1 MKRAAKA
8 LSRLWTGIKRLY
20 QRAGFYMLL
29 AGCLA
34 VVGISAH
41 ALRSRPPYVPR
52 PMQQADSQKGFAQRL
67 SEAAVPT
74 ALPTALPTAFP
85 TASPT
90 ALPSPSPVPVDF
102 VWPVEGEQI
111 GEFSRD
117 GLTYSE
123 TLGQWQTH
131 NGVDIAAAAGQVVA
145 APAAGTVTEC
155 RVDLLLGNTVVIRHS
170 AGYESQLSNL
180 SSLNAVS
187 EGQRV
192 EKGAVIGSVGQ
203 SALGEAALGPHLHY
217 ELRQNGQLIDPAQV
231 SGG

>member
-74 ALPTALPTAFP
+74 ACPRLCPQLRPRLCP
-85 TASPT
+85 R
-90 ALPSPSPVPVDF
+90 LCPVRRL
-102 VWPVEGEQI
+102 
-111 GEFSRD
+111 SRWILS
-117 GLTYSE
+117 GR
-123 TLGQWQTH
+123 WRA
-131 NGVDIAAAAGQVVA
+131 N
-145 APAAGTVTEC
+145 
-155 RVDLLLGNTVVIRHS
+155 RLGNFP
-170 AGYESQLSNL
+170 GM
-180 SSLNAVS
+180 
-187 EGQRV
+187 G
-192 EKGAVIGSVGQ
+192 
-203 SALGEAALGPHLHY
+203 
-217 ELRQNGQLIDPAQV
+217 
-231 SGG
+231 